1 MTDETARAVATAAKA
16 LSDAGLICEE
26 RRPPHVE
33 RGNEMWLKLFS
44 RASVV
49 QLRKVYTGREREG
62 GSFVSWRLATA
73 DDNPPPALDV
83 YIADWMERDRL
94 REELVEWMQ
103 TTPIIVAPVGATP
116 AYAHDTLKVNVNGVT
131 MGTFQSVQL
140 RANIQRFRP
149 ACRHGAGG
157 TNEMTGCRS
166 EFRLWDG
173 LLRRRWYWRLR
184 KSWRGHFSAIL
195 ICAICIICVICGWES
210 IMEPVLQFWLF
221 SSSDFIAIV
230 LLVIAA
236 KTIRIVPQAT
246 VMLVERLGKFDKVA
260 SSGLNIL
267 VPFLDKPRAVYWT
280 NTRPGVTSIDLREQ
294 YIDLPPQPVITRDN
308 VTIHVDSVVYW
319 QITDPVKA
327 VYEMN
332 DLVGGIV
339 QLTITGMRAVMG
351 DMDLDHTLSQ
361 RDQINSK
368 LRLILDEATDK
379 WGVKVTRV
387 DVKNINPPE
396 DVRITMEK
404 QMTAERNRRA
414 LVLQAEGDRQA
425 AITRAEGEKQAA
437 VTRAEG
443 EKQSAILAAEGAAQA
458 RLRNAEAESEAI
470 NRIAQA
476 IPGGDPGQYLI
487 TTRYIDSLRDMTRT
501 SNSKVIFMPV
511 ETSAMLSSVGAI
523 KEVLSQTGERDD
535 KEQLPPP
542 RPRELPR

>member
-1 MTDETARAVATAAKA
+1 
-16 LSDAGLICEE
+16 
-26 RRPPHVE
+26 
-33 RGNEMWLKLFS
+33 
-44 RASVV
+44 
-49 QLRKVYTGREREG
+49 
-62 GSFVSWRLATA
+62 
-73 DDNPPPALDV
+73 
-83 YIADWMERDRL
+83 
-94 REELVEWMQ
+94 
-103 TTPIIVAPVGATP
+103 
-116 AYAHDTLKVNVNGVT
+116 
-131 MGTFQSVQL
+131 
-140 RANIQRFRP
+140 
-149 ACRHGAGG
+149 
-157 TNEMTGCRS
+157 
-166 EFRLWDG
+166 
-173 LLRRRWYWRLR
+173 
-184 KSWRGHFSAIL
+184 
-195 ICAICIICVICGWES
+195 
-210 IMEPVLQFWLF
+210 MEPITSFLAFLF
-221 SSSDFIAIV
+221 FGFIAVV

-246 VMLVERLGKFDKVA
+246 VLLVERLGKFDKVA
-260 SSGLNIL
+260 ERGLNIL
-267 VPFLDKPRAVYWT
+267 VPFLDKPRAVQWT
-280 NTRPGVTSIDLREQ
+280 NSRPNLTLIDLREQ

-319 QITDPVKA
+319 QITDPIKA
-327 VYEMN
+327 VYEIN

-351 DMDLDHTLSQ
+351 EMDLDHTLSQ
-361 RDQINSK
+361 RDQINAK

-458 RLRNAEAESEAI
+458 RLRNAEAESEAL
-470 NRIAQA
+470 NRIAQS

-487 TTRYIDSLRDMTRT
+487 TVRYIESLRDMTRT
-501 SNSKVIFMPV
+501 NNSKVIFMPV
-511 ETSAMLSSVGAI
+511 ETSAMLSSIGAI
-523 KEVLSQTGERDD
+523 KEVLSQTGERDEKD
-535 KEQLPPP
+535 QPPPPP

>member
-1 MTDETARAVATAAKA
+1 ME
-16 LSDAGLICEE
+16 LL
-26 RRPPHVE
+26 
-33 RGNEMWLKLFS
+33 
-44 RASVV
+44 ASV
-49 QLRKVYTGREREG
+49 
-62 GSFVSWRLATA
+62 
-73 DDNPPPALDV
+73 
-83 YIADWMERDRL
+83 
-94 REELVEWMQ
+94 
-103 TTPIIVAPVGATP
+103 
-116 AYAHDTLKVNVNGVT
+116 
-131 MGTFQSVQL
+131 
-140 RANIQRFRP
+140 
-149 ACRHGAGG
+149 
-157 TNEMTGCRS
+157 
-166 EFRLWDG
+166 
-173 LLRRRWYWRLR
+173 LLL
-184 KSWRGHFSAIL
+184 GF
-195 ICAICIICVICGWES
+195 
-210 IMEPVLQFWLF
+210 F
-221 SSSDFIAIV
+221 AIV

-246 VMLVERLGKFDKVA
+246 VLLVERLGRFNKIADR
-260 SSGLNIL
+260 GLHVLI
-267 VPFLDKPRAVYWT
+267 PFLDKPRAVYWT
-280 NTRPGVTSIDLREQ
+280 NTRPGLSLIDLREQ

-319 QITDPVKA
+319 QITDAVKA

-368 LRLILDEATDK
+368 LRIILDEATDK

-443 EKQSAILAAEGAAQA
+443 EKQSAILAAEGSAQA
-458 RLRNAEAESEAI
+458 RLRNAEAESEALS
-470 NRIAQA
+470 RITNA
-476 IPGGDPGQYLI
+476 IPGGDPSHYLL
-487 TTRYIDSLRDMTRT
+487 TVRYIESLRDMART
-501 SNSKVIFMPV
+501 NNSKVIFMPV
-511 ETSAMLSSVGAI
+511 ETASMLSSVGAI
-523 KEVLSQTGERDD
+523 KEVLSQTGDNDQPE
-535 KEQLPPP
+535 KPPPP

>member
-1 MTDETARAVATAAKA
+1 MDP
-16 LSDAGLICEE
+16 LST
-26 RRPPHVE
+26 V
-33 RGNEMWLKLFS
+33 
-44 RASVV
+44 
-49 QLRKVYTGREREG
+49 
-62 GSFVSWRLATA
+62 LAFFFF
-73 DDNPPPALDV
+73 
-83 YIADWMERDRL
+83 
-94 REELVEWMQ
+94 
-103 TTPIIVAPVGATP
+103 G
-116 AYAHDTLKVNVNGVT
+116 
-131 MGTFQSVQL
+131 
-140 RANIQRFRP
+140 
-149 ACRHGAGG
+149 
-157 TNEMTGCRS
+157 
-166 EFRLWDG
+166 
-173 LLRRRWYWRLR
+173 
-184 KSWRGHFSAIL
+184 
-195 ICAICIICVICGWES
+195 
-210 IMEPVLQFWLF
+210 
-221 SSSDFIAIV
+221 FIAIV

-246 VMLVERLGKFDKVA
+246 VMLVERLGRFDKIA
-260 SSGLNIL
+260 SSGLNLL
-267 VPFLDKPRAVYWT
+267 VPFLDKPRAVFWT
-280 NTRPGVTSIDLREQ
+280 NSRPGLTSIDLREQ
-294 YIDLPPQPVITRDN
+294 YLDLPPQPVITRDN

-327 VYEMN
+327 VYEIN

-387 DVKNINPPE
+387 DVKNIDPPE

-404 QMTAERNRRA
+404 QMTSERNRRA
-414 LVLQAEGDRQA
+414 LVIQAEGDRQA

-443 EKQSAILAAEGAAQA
+443 EKQAAILQAEGAAQA

-501 SNSKVIFMPV
+501 NNSKVIFMPV
-511 ETSAMLSSVGAI
+511 ETSAMLSSLGAI
-523 KEVLSQTGERDD
+523 REVLSQTGQSSGEKDSPT
-535 KEQLPPP
+535 PPK
-542 RPRELPR
+542 PRELPR